1 VARCSDGTYNVK
13 VLKQCIMVDGV
24 RYNLQEIYGIDQ
36 STDTESGRECV
47 ICMSELCDTTVLPC
61 RHMCL
66 CGGCADI
73 LRFQSSKCPI
83 CRTTVKSLLQ
93 IKKPENKTDVKD
105 DQKVQ
110 EDKDKTAKDTKRTK
124 MHSFISK

>member
-93 IKKPENKTDVKD
+93 IKKPESKTDGKD

-110 EDKDKTAKDTKRTK
+110 EDKDKTAKDTKK
-124 MHSFISK
+124 NENA